1 MKPGYWATHEYE
13 RESVMNLP
21 GFCGWKTLM
30 WLVKA
35 ADLTQY
41 RTSQNDYL
49 RQRDQSLV
57 CLLFQTGGRVQEVLQ
72 LRKGHFKILE
82 DKILVSGM
90 PVVKRYKKVRS
101 WIEKRKDLPTRLF
114 DGKPNALAGLY
125 EYDEKHRCYTRKRW
139 ETLPNPFKRMDFTIW
154 KQEPLST
161 VTIEWILQ
169 SNDYLFP
176 AAYLRSKQ
184 PFLAPSRA
192 YTILKRIEDNFNGL
206 INERAVDLEQVKL
219 YDHWFRGMRASQLHK
234 EYKYDEFRLK
244 RFFAWESSKM
254 AYHYAHVDVEELE
267 ETWKATED
275 MEKAKTIL

>member
-30 WLVKA
+30 LLVKA

-41 RTSQNDYL
+41 RTSQNEIL
-49 RQRDQSLV
+49 RQRDQALV
-57 CLLFQTGGRVQEVLQ
+57 CLLFQTGGRIQEVMQ
-72 LRKGHFKILE
+72 LRKGNFKIYE

-101 WIEKRKDLPTRLF
+101 WVEKRKDLPTRIV
-114 DGKPNALAGLY
+114 DGKPNSLAGLY
-125 EYDEKHRCYTRKRW
+125 LFDEKHKCYSRKRW
-139 ETLPNPFKRMDFTIW
+139 ETEPFPLKRMDFTIW

-161 VTIEWILQ
+161 VTTDWIEQ
-169 SNDYLFP
+169 SSDYLFP
-176 AAYLRSKQ
+176 AYLRSKQ
-184 PFLAPSRA
+184 PFLAPARA
-192 YTILKRIEDNFNGL
+192 YTILKGIENNFNGL
-206 INERAVDLEQVKL
+206 VNEGAADLEQVKL
-219 YDHWFRGMRASQLHK
+219 YPHWFRSMRASQLHK
-234 EYKYDEFRLK
+234 EYRYDEFRLK

-275 MEKAKTIL
+275 MEKARSLL

>member
-1 MKPGYWATHEYE
+1 MYA
-13 RESVMNLP
+13 RESVLDLP

-30 WLVKA
+30 LLVKA
-35 ADLTQY
+35 TELTQY
-41 RTSQNDYL
+41 RTSQNEYL
-49 RQRDQSLV
+49 RQRDQALV

-101 WIEKRKDLPTRLF
+101 WIEKRKDLPTRIV

-125 EYDEKHRCYTRKRW
+125 EYDEKHKCYSRKRW
-139 ETLPNPFKRMDFTIW
+139 ETLPNPFKRMDFTVW

-161 VTIEWILQ
+161 VTIDWIQQ
-169 SNDYLFP
+169 SGDYLFP
-176 AAYLRSKQ
+176 AYLRSKHS
-184 PFLAPSRA
+184 FLAPARA
-192 YTILKRIEDNFNGL
+192 YTILRKIEVNFNGL
-206 INERAVDLEQVKL
+206 VGEGNSDLERVKL
-219 YDHWFRGMRASQLHK
+219 YPHWFRSMRASQLHK
-234 EYKYDEFRLK
+234 EYRYDEFRLK

-275 MEKAKTIL
+275 MEKARSLL